1 MAVHCHI
8 RVTVVPLRL
17 CIPQPRLIKHAA
29 IMIASGF
36 RVAPPG
42 RPTEPS
48 PGGPPKA
55 YRRSRGRGRP
65 VGRSVGLPS
74 ATPVTYLHGPDRKG
88 PEPVEH
94 ANIMI
99 PPHTPL
105 AAFQSA
111 PPRAPQH
118 RFPSSM

>member
-55 YRRSRGRGRP
+55 YRLPGGGADP

-74 ATPVTYLHGPDRKG
+74 ATPVPYVHGPDRRAPKQ
-88 PEPVEH
+88 
-94 ANIMI
+94 ANISSL
-99 PPHTPL
+99 TGL
-105 AAFQSA
+105 YTALQSA
-111 PPRAPQH
+111 PPRALRH
-118 RFPSSM
+118 RCPSGI